1 MRAFVAGATG
11 YTGRE
16 VVRELRAH
24 GVAAVAHV
32 RPDSPRLAEWEVR
45 FQAHHAVLDTTP
57 WELHAMRETLER
69 WQPTHVFA
77 LLGTTRARARAAR
90 ESGRDESYEKVDYGL
105 SALLMRAV
113 LLTGRETRFIYLSSI
128 GVHENPRNA
137 YLAARWR
144 MESELKES
152 RLPYIIARPGFITG
166 PDRDDFRLSERV
178 LATVSDGAL
187 ALAGLVGAR
196 KLRAR
201 FRSIT
206 GPQLAHALVRAALDA
221 RYTNVIIEAPEL
233 RRLALQQP

>member
-16 VVRELRAH
+16 VVRELRGH

-32 RPDSPRLAEWEVR
+32 RPDSPRLADWEVR
-45 FQAHHAVLDTTP
+45 FQAHHAVVDTTP

-77 LLGTTRARARAAR
+77 LLGTTRARARAAQAR
-90 ESGRDESYEKVDYGL
+90 GRDESYEKVDYGL
-105 SALLMRAV
+105 TSLLLRAV

-144 MESELKES
+144 MEGELKES

-166 PDRDDFRLSERV
+166 PDRDEFRLGERV
-178 LATVSDGAL
+178 LASLSDGAL
-187 ALAGLVGAR
+187 ALAALVGAR
-196 KLRAR
+196 KLRDR

-206 GPQLAHALVRAALDA
+206 GPQLAHALVHAALDA
-221 RYTNVIIEAPEL
+221 RYTNVILEAPEL
-233 RRLALQQP
+233 RRLAAQKP